1 MADIKTGVLLSL
13 RDKFSQEI
21 KGAGAAT
28 QKFASTAMSA
38 VNKVDSVF
46 SGMTAKLGA
55 LGVSLSL
62 GAASNQI
69 IDMDARLTRMGMTA
83 DASAEQVNKLKQ
95 KIFEAAQDPNI
106 KIDPS
111 KVIDALDVVMTK
123 TGNLEYVEDNIKN
136 IAVAL
141 QATGETGESIGD
153 VFSEFQKFGYSASSI
168 SQLMDDMVKQGDQ
181 GEYTFGKFA
190 KTAKAVLSAYSPI
203 GNSIED
209 TKKLGAVMQILISGT
224 KNEEAAVTSLDA
236 IMSEL
241 ADPQKQE
248 KLGLIGVAVRDSTGK
263 FRDLADIMQD
273 TLAVAEKEG
282 NADFLGEIFGMSSMK
297 AVRAF
302 QQYGKN
308 YKKLTDD
315 LGDTTGALEA
325 KSARMSGTMK
335 ANLQNLQTTFLKF
348 ADTNLAKPLER
359 LNDLLSYLS
368 ENPERMEKVFNTIKY
383 GLGAIVAVKGL
394 ATLSGFISTISNG
407 IKNLTGGKMQTALGL
422 GQGAASGMPV
432 YVTNMGQSGLG
443 AANGMPQGTGTGA
456 GATQTPGSIMNA
468 NARNFRAGAI
478 QAGVLQTVTT
488 GAVKTLAAIDEV
500 RSINANENLSEKQK
514 ARGKGGA
521 IGDAIG
527 TTVGTGLGVA
537 AGAFAAGKI
546 GAMIGTAI
554 APGIGTAIGGV
565 IGMAGGAA
573 VGWLGG
579 KLGRKAGEAIGGAF
593 SRDKV
598 VPQTEAI
605 KEELTSMERL
615 PQAQQTAKL
624 EGTAVMD
631 LNVNLTGDK
640 PTVSAA
646 IRSNS
651 TPFIYNTGRVVEAR
665 GAY

>member
-1 MADIKTGVLLSL
+1 MADIKTGILLFL
-13 RDKFSQEI
+13 KDKFSQEI

-38 VNKVDSVF
+38 VNKVDKAF
-46 SGMTAKLGA
+46 SGVAAKLGA

-203 GNSIED
+203 GNSVED

-248 KLGLIGVAVRDSTGK
+248 KLGLIGVAVRDSAGK

-315 LGDTTGALEA
+315 LGNTTGALEA
-325 KSARMSGTMK
+325 KSGRMAGTMK

-348 ADTNLAKPLER
+348 ADTNLAKPLEK

-368 ENPERMEKVFNTIKY
+368 ENPERMEKVFNTIKW
-383 GLGAIVAVKGL
+383 GLGGIVAIKG
-394 ATLSGFISTISNG
+394 ISKVAGLIGSISNG
-407 IKNLTGGKMQTALGL
+407 IKGFKSGKMELSLG
-422 GQGAASGMPV
+422 GGAASGMPV
-432 YVTNMGQSGLG
+432 YVTNMGQGGLG
-443 AANGMPQGTGTGA
+443 ASSSSLSRPEGIKLSGKQLA
-456 GATQTPGSIMNA
+456 GAS
-468 NARNFRAGAI
+468 GAAAVGAALVAVPAMVNELKDI
-478 QAGVLQTVTT
+478 KESGLQ
-488 GAVKTLAAIDEV
+488 GK
-500 RSINANENLSEKQK
+500 EKSK
-514 ARGKGGA
+514 AQGGA
-521 IGDAIG
+521 IGGA
-527 TTVGTGLGVA
+527 VGTVAGAAGGVA
-537 AGAFAAGKI
+537 AGAAV
-546 GAMIGTAI
+546 GAMVGSVVPVLGTAVG
-554 APGIGTAIGGV
+554 ALVGAGIGLF
-565 IGMAGGAA
+565 GAWA
-573 VGWLGG
+573 
-579 KLGRKAGEAIGGAF
+579 GRKAGEAIG
-593 SRDKV
+593 
-598 VPQTEAI
+598 EAVGKDDVI
-605 KEELTSMERL
+605 
-615 PQAQQTAKL
+615 PA
-624 EGTAVMD
+624 
-631 LNVNLTGDK
+631 
-640 PTVSAA
+640 SAA
-646 IRSNS
+646 IRDELAQVQSLPTGQQTAVLEGQAGIDINVNLNDDRS
-651 TPFIYNTGRVVEAR
+651 QVNTVVRNNAAPFAFNTGRVVEAR

>member
-1 MADIKTGVLLSL
+1 MADIKTGILLFL
-13 RDKFSQEI
+13 KDKFSQEI

-38 VNKVDSVF
+38 VNKVDKAF
-46 SGMTAKLGA
+46 SGVAAKLGA

-203 GNSIED
+203 GNSVED

-325 KSARMSGTMK
+325 KSNRMAGTMK

-348 ADTNLAKPLER
+348 ADTNLAKPLEK

-368 ENPERMEKVFNTIKY
+368 ENPERMEKVFNTIKW
-383 GLGAIVAVKGL
+383 GLGGIVAIKGL
-394 ATLSGFISTISNG
+394 SKVAGLISSISNG
-407 IKNLTGGKMQTALGL
+407 INGFKSGKAELSFGAGGT
-422 GQGAASGMPV
+422 SGMPV
-432 YVTNMGQSGLG
+432 YVTNMGQGGLG
-443 AANGMPQGTGTGA
+443 ASSSSLSR
-456 GATQTPGSIMNA
+456 PGSIKLSGKQV
-468 NARNFRAGAI
+468 AGASGAAAVGAALI
-478 QAGVLQTVTT
+478 AVPAMVSELKGIKEAGLQ
-488 GAVKTLAAIDEV
+488 GK
-500 RSINANENLSEKQK
+500 EKSK
-514 ARGKGGA
+514 AQGGA
-521 IGDAIG
+521 IGGA
-527 TTVGTGLGVA
+527 VGTVAGAAGGVA
-537 AGAFAAGKI
+537 AGAAV
-546 GAMIGTAI
+546 GAMVGSVVPVLGTAVG
-554 APGIGTAIGGV
+554 ALVGAGIGLF
-565 IGMAGGAA
+565 GAWA
-573 VGWLGG
+573 
-579 KLGRKAGEAIGGAF
+579 GRKAGEAIGEAVGKDDVIPA
-593 SRDKV
+593 STAIRD
-598 VPQTEAI
+598 
-605 KEELTSMERL
+605 ELAQVQSL
-615 PQAQQTAKL
+615 PAGQQTAVL
-624 EGTAVMD
+624 EGQAGID
-631 LNVNLTGDK
+631 INVNLNDDRSQVS
-640 PTVSAA
+640 TV
-646 IRSNS
+646 IRNNDA
-651 TPFIYNTGRVVEAR
+651 PFAFNTGRVVEAR

>member
-1 MADIKTGVLLSL
+1 MADIKTGILLFL
-13 RDKFSQEI
+13 KDKFSQEI

-38 VNKVDSVF
+38 VNKVDKAF
-46 SGMTAKLGA
+46 SGVTAKLGA

-83 DASAEQVNKLKQ
+83 DASAEQVNRLKQ

-111 KVIDALDVVMTK
+111 KIVDALDIVMTK
-123 TGNLEYVEDNIKN
+123 TGSLEYVEDNIKN

-153 VFSEFQKFGYSASSI
+153 VFSEFQKFGYSAESI
-168 SQLMDDMVKQGDQ
+168 GQLMDDMVKQGDQ

-203 GNSIED
+203 GNSVED

-315 LGDTTGALEA
+315 LGNTTGALEA
-325 KSARMSGTMK
+325 KSGRMAGTMK

-348 ADTNLAKPLER
+348 ADTNLAKPLEK

-368 ENPERMEKVFNTIKY
+368 ENPERMEKVFNTIKW
-383 GLGAIVAVKGL
+383 GLGGIVAIKG
-394 ATLSGFISTISNG
+394 ISKVAGLIGSISNG
-407 IKNLTGGKMQTALGL
+407 IKGFKSGKMELSLG
-422 GQGAASGMPV
+422 GGAASGMPV
-432 YVTNMGQSGLG
+432 YVTNMGQGGLG
-443 AANGMPQGTGTGA
+443 ASSSSLSRPEGIKLSGKQVA
-456 GATQTPGSIMNA
+456 GAS
-468 NARNFRAGAI
+468 GAAAVGAALVAVPAMVNELKDI
-478 QAGVLQTVTT
+478 KESSLQ
-488 GAVKTLAAIDEV
+488 GK
-500 RSINANENLSEKQK
+500 EKSK
-514 ARGKGGA
+514 AQGGA
-521 IGDAIG
+521 IGGA
-527 TTVGTGLGVA
+527 VGTVAGAAGGVA
-537 AGAFAAGKI
+537 AGAAV
-546 GAMIGTAI
+546 GAMVGSVVPVLGTAVG
-554 APGIGTAIGGV
+554 ALVGAGIGLF
-565 IGMAGGAA
+565 GAWA
-573 VGWLGG
+573 
-579 KLGRKAGEAIGGAF
+579 GRKAGEAIG
-593 SRDKV
+593 
-598 VPQTEAI
+598 EAVGKDDI
-605 KEELTSMERL
+605 IPESAAVKEELDRVQHV
-615 PQAQQTAKL
+615 PQVQPKATL
-624 EGTAVMD
+624 EGRAGIDLSINLAGERPTAQA
-631 LNVNLTGDK
+631 NVRYND
-640 PTVSAA
+640 A
-646 IRSNS
+646 
-651 TPFIYNTGRVVEAR
+651 PFAFNTGRVAEAR

>member
-1 MADIKTGVLLSL
+1 MADIKTGILLFL
-13 RDKFSQEI
+13 KDKFSQEI

-38 VNKVDSVF
+38 VNKVDKAF
-46 SGMTAKLGA
+46 SGVAAKLGA

-203 GNSIED
+203 GNSVED

-325 KSARMSGTMK
+325 KSSRMAGTMK

-348 ADTNLAKPLER
+348 ADTNLAKPLEK

-368 ENPERMEKVFNTIKY
+368 ENPERMEKVFNTIKW
-383 GLGAIVAVKGL
+383 GLGGIVAIKGL
-394 ATLSGFISTISNG
+394 SKVAGLISSISNG
-407 IKNLTGGKMQTALGL
+407 INGFKSGKAELSFGAGGT
-422 GQGAASGMPV
+422 SGMPV
-432 YVTNMGQSGLG
+432 YVTNMGQGGLG
-443 AANGMPQGTGTGA
+443 ASSSSLSR
-456 GATQTPGSIMNA
+456 PGSIKLSGKQV
-468 NARNFRAGAI
+468 AGASGAAAVGAALVAVPAMVNELKDI
-478 QAGVLQTVTT
+478 KESDLQ
-488 GAVKTLAAIDEV
+488 GKEKT
-500 RSINANENLSEKQK
+500 K
-514 ARGKGGA
+514 AQGGA
-521 IGDAIG
+521 IGGA
-527 TTVGTGLGVA
+527 VGTVAGAAGGVA
-537 AGAFAAGKI
+537 AGAAV
-546 GAMIGTAI
+546 GAMVGSVVPVLGTAVG
-554 APGIGTAIGGV
+554 ALVGAGIGLF
-565 IGMAGGAA
+565 GAWA
-573 VGWLGG
+573 
-579 KLGRKAGEAIGGAF
+579 GRKAGEAIG
-593 SRDKV
+593 
-598 VPQTEAI
+598 EAVGKDDVI
-605 KEELTSMERL
+605 
-615 PQAQQTAKL
+615 PA
-624 EGTAVMD
+624 
-631 LNVNLTGDK
+631 
-640 PTVSAA
+640 SAA
-646 IRSNS
+646 IRDELAQVQPLPAGQQTAVLEGQAGIDINVNLNDDRSQVS
-651 TPFIYNTGRVVEAR
+651 TVIRNNDAPFAFNTGRVVEAR

>member
-1 MADIKTGVLLSL
+1 MADIKTGVLLFL
-13 RDKFSQEI
+13 KDKFSQEI

-38 VNKVDSVF
+38 VNKVDRVF

-62 GAASNQI
+62 GAASSQI

-168 SQLMDDMVKQGDQ
+168 RQLMDDMVKQGDQ

-203 GNSIED
+203 GNSVED

-325 KSARMSGTMK
+325 KSNRMAGTMK

-348 ADTNLAKPLER
+348 ADTNLAKPLEK

-368 ENPERMEKVFNTIKY
+368 ENPERMEKVFNTIKW
-383 GLGAIVAVKGL
+383 GLGGIVAIKGL
-394 ATLSGFISTISNG
+394 SKVAGLISSISNG
-407 IKNLTGGKMQTALGL
+407 INGFKSGKAELSFGAGGT
-422 GQGAASGMPV
+422 SGMPV
-432 YVTNMGQSGLG
+432 YVTNMGQGGLG
-443 AANGMPQGTGTGA
+443 ASSSSLSR
-456 GATQTPGSIMNA
+456 PGSIKLSGKQV
-468 NARNFRAGAI
+468 AGASGAAAVGAALVAVPAMVNELKDI
-478 QAGVLQTVTT
+478 KESDLQ
-488 GAVKTLAAIDEV
+488 GKEKT
-500 RSINANENLSEKQK
+500 K
-514 ARGKGGA
+514 AQGGA
-521 IGDAIG
+521 IGGA
-527 TTVGTGLGVA
+527 VGTVAGAAGGVA
-537 AGAFAAGKI
+537 AGAAV
-546 GAMIGTAI
+546 GAMVGSVVPVLGTAVG
-554 APGIGTAIGGV
+554 ALVGAGIGLF
-565 IGMAGGAA
+565 GAWA
-573 VGWLGG
+573 
-579 KLGRKAGEAIGGAF
+579 GRKAGEAIG
-593 SRDKV
+593 
-598 VPQTEAI
+598 EAVGKDDVI
-605 KEELTSMERL
+605 
-615 PQAQQTAKL
+615 PA
-624 EGTAVMD
+624 
-631 LNVNLTGDK
+631 
-640 PTVSAA
+640 SAA
-646 IRSNS
+646 IRDELAQVQPLPAGQQTAVLEGQAGIDINVNLNDDRSQVS
-651 TPFIYNTGRVVEAR
+651 TVIRNNDAPFAFNTGRVVEAR

>member
-28 QKFASTAMSA
+28 QKFASTAMAA

-62 GAASNQI
+62 GAASSQI

-83 DASAEQVNKLKQ
+83 DASAEKVNKLKQ

-106 KIDPS
+106 KIDPT

-136 IAVAL
+136 IAIAL

-203 GNSIED
+203 GNSVED

-308 YKKLTDD
+308 YKKLTDG

-325 KSARMSGTMK
+325 KSNRMAGTMK

-348 ADTNLAKPLER
+348 ADTNLAKPLEK

-368 ENPERMEKVFNTIKY
+368 ENPERMEKVFNTIKW
-383 GLGAIVAVKGL
+383 GLGGIVAIKGL
-394 ATLSGFISTISNG
+394 SKVAGLISSISNG
-407 IKNLTGGKMQTALGL
+407 INGFKSGKAELSFGAGGT
-422 GQGAASGMPV
+422 SGMPV
-432 YVTNMGQSGLG
+432 YVTNMGQGGLG
-443 AANGMPQGTGTGA
+443 ASSSSLSR
-456 GATQTPGSIMNA
+456 PGSIKLSGKQV
-468 NARNFRAGAI
+468 AGASGAAAVGAALVAVPAMVNELKDI
-478 QAGVLQTVTT
+478 KESDLQ
-488 GAVKTLAAIDEV
+488 GKEKT
-500 RSINANENLSEKQK
+500 K
-514 ARGKGGA
+514 AQGGA
-521 IGDAIG
+521 IGGA
-527 TTVGTGLGVA
+527 VGTVAGAAGGVA
-537 AGAFAAGKI
+537 AGAAV
-546 GAMIGTAI
+546 GAMVGSVVPVLGTAVG
-554 APGIGTAIGGV
+554 ALVGAGIGLF
-565 IGMAGGAA
+565 GAWA
-573 VGWLGG
+573 
-579 KLGRKAGEAIGGAF
+579 GRKAGEAIG
-593 SRDKV
+593 
-598 VPQTEAI
+598 EAVGKDDVI
-605 KEELTSMERL
+605 
-615 PQAQQTAKL
+615 PA
-624 EGTAVMD
+624 
-631 LNVNLTGDK
+631 
-640 PTVSAA
+640 SAA
-646 IRSNS
+646 IRDELAQVQPLPAGQQTAVLEGQAGIDINVNLNDDRSQVS
-651 TPFIYNTGRVVEAR
+651 TVIRNNDAPFAFNTGRVVEAR

>member
-1 MADIKTGVLLSL
+1 MADIKTGVLLFL
-13 RDKFSQEI
+13 KDKFSQEI

-38 VNKVDSVF
+38 VNKVDGVF
-46 SGMTAKLGA
+46 SGLATKLGA

-203 GNSIED
+203 GNSVED

-325 KSARMSGTMK
+325 KSSRMAGTMK

-348 ADTNLAKPLER
+348 ADTNLAKPLEK

-368 ENPERMEKVFNTIKY
+368 ENPERMEMVFNTIKW
-383 GLGAIVAVKGL
+383 GLGGIVAIKGL
-394 ATLSGFISTISNG
+394 SKVAGLISSISNG
-407 IKNLTGGKMQTALGL
+407 INGFKSGKTELSLGTGGT
-422 GQGAASGMPV
+422 SGMPV
-432 YVTNMGQSGLG
+432 YVTNMGQGGLG
-443 AANGMPQGTGTGA
+443 ASSSSLSRPGGIKLSGKQVA
-456 GATQTPGSIMNA
+456 GAS
-468 NARNFRAGAI
+468 GAAAVGAALVAVPAMVNELKDI
-478 QAGVLQTVTT
+478 KESGLQ
-488 GAVKTLAAIDEV
+488 GK
-500 RSINANENLSEKQK
+500 EKSK
-514 ARGKGGA
+514 AQGGA
-521 IGDAIG
+521 IGGA
-527 TTVGTGLGVA
+527 VGTVAGAAGGVA
-537 AGAFAAGKI
+537 AGAAV
-546 GAMIGTAI
+546 GAMVGSVVPVLGTAVG
-554 APGIGTAIGGV
+554 ALVGAGIGLF
-565 IGMAGGAA
+565 GAWA
-573 VGWLGG
+573 
-579 KLGRKAGEAIGGAF
+579 GRKAGEAIG
-593 SRDKV
+593 
-598 VPQTEAI
+598 EAVGKDDVI
-605 KEELTSMERL
+605 
-615 PQAQQTAKL
+615 PA
-624 EGTAVMD
+624 
-631 LNVNLTGDK
+631 
-640 PTVSAA
+640 SAA
-646 IRSNS
+646 IRDELAQVQSLPTGQQTAVLEGQAGIDINVNLNDDRPQVS
-651 TPFIYNTGRVVEAR
+651 TVIRNNNAPFAFNTGRVVEAR

>member
-1 MADIKTGVLLSL
+1 MADIKTGILLFL
-13 RDKFSQEI
+13 KDKFSQEI

-38 VNKVDSVF
+38 VNKVDKAF
-46 SGMTAKLGA
+46 SGVTAKLGA

-83 DASAEQVNKLKQ
+83 DASAEQVNRLKQ

-111 KVIDALDVVMTK
+111 KIVDALDIVMTK
-123 TGNLEYVEDNIKN
+123 TGSLEYVEDNIKN

-153 VFSEFQKFGYSASSI
+153 VFSEFQKFGYSAESI
-168 SQLMDDMVKQGDQ
+168 GQLMDDMVKQGDQ

-203 GNSIED
+203 GNSVED

-315 LGDTTGALEA
+315 LGNTTGALEA
-325 KSARMSGTMK
+325 KSGRMAGTMK

-348 ADTNLAKPLER
+348 ADTNLAKPLEK

-368 ENPERMEKVFNTIKY
+368 ENPERMEKVFNTIKW
-383 GLGAIVAVKGL
+383 GLGGIVAIKG
-394 ATLSGFISTISNG
+394 ISKVAGLIGSISNG
-407 IKNLTGGKMQTALGL
+407 IKGFKSGKMELSLG
-422 GQGAASGMPV
+422 GGAASGMPV
-432 YVTNMGQSGLG
+432 YVTNMGQGGLG
-443 AANGMPQGTGTGA
+443 ASSSSLSRPEGIKLSGKQVA
-456 GATQTPGSIMNA
+456 GAS
-468 NARNFRAGAI
+468 GAAAVGAALVAVPAMVNELKDI
-478 QAGVLQTVTT
+478 KESGLQ
-488 GAVKTLAAIDEV
+488 GK
-500 RSINANENLSEKQK
+500 EKSK
-514 ARGKGGA
+514 AQGGA
-521 IGDAIG
+521 IGGA
-527 TTVGTGLGVA
+527 VGTVAGAAGGVA
-537 AGAFAAGKI
+537 AGAAV
-546 GAMIGTAI
+546 GAMVGSVVPVLGTAVG
-554 APGIGTAIGGV
+554 ALVGAGIGLF
-565 IGMAGGAA
+565 GAWA
-573 VGWLGG
+573 
-579 KLGRKAGEAIGGAF
+579 GRKAGEAIG
-593 SRDKV
+593 
-598 VPQTEAI
+598 EAVGKDDI
-605 KEELTSMERL
+605 IPESAAVKEELDRVQHV
-615 PQAQQTAKL
+615 PQVQPKATL
-624 EGTAVMD
+624 EGRAGIDLSINLAGERPTAQA
-631 LNVNLTGDK
+631 NVRYND
-640 PTVSAA
+640 A
-646 IRSNS
+646 
-651 TPFIYNTGRVVEAR
+651 PFAFNTGRVAEAR

>member
-38 VNKVDSVF
+38 VNKVDGVF
-46 SGMTAKLGA
+46 SGLATKLGA

-153 VFSEFQKFGYSASSI
+153 VFSEFQKFGYSAESI
-168 SQLMDDMVKQGDQ
+168 AGLMDDMVKQGDQ

-203 GNSIED
+203 GNSVED

-325 KSARMSGTMK
+325 KSSRMAGTMK

-348 ADTNLAKPLER
+348 ADTNLAKPLEK

-368 ENPERMEKVFNTIKY
+368 ENPERMEKVFNTIKW
-383 GLGAIVAVKGL
+383 GLGGIVAIKGL
-394 ATLSGFISTISNG
+394 SKVAGLIGSISNG
-407 IKNLTGGKMQTALGL
+407 INGFKSGKAELSFGAGTAN
-422 GQGAASGMPV
+422 GMPV
-432 YVTNMGQSGLG
+432 YVTNMGQGGLG
-443 AANGMPQGTGTGA
+443 ASSSSLSR
-456 GATQTPGSIMNA
+456 PGSIKLSGKQV
-468 NARNFRAGAI
+468 AGASGAAAVGAALVAVPAMVNELKDI
-478 QAGVLQTVTT
+478 KESDLQ
-488 GAVKTLAAIDEV
+488 GKEKT
-500 RSINANENLSEKQK
+500 K
-514 ARGKGGA
+514 AQGGA
-521 IGDAIG
+521 IGGA
-527 TTVGTGLGVA
+527 VGTVAGAAGGVA
-537 AGAFAAGKI
+537 AGAAV
-546 GAMIGTAI
+546 GAMVGSVVPVLGTAVG
-554 APGIGTAIGGV
+554 ALVGAGIGLF
-565 IGMAGGAA
+565 GAWA
-573 VGWLGG
+573 
-579 KLGRKAGEAIGGAF
+579 GRKAGEAIGEAVGK
-593 SRDKV
+593 DDV
-598 VPQTEAI
+598 VPA
-605 KEELTSMERL
+605 
-615 PQAQQTAKL
+615 
-624 EGTAVMD
+624 
-631 LNVNLTGDK
+631 
-640 PTVSAA
+640 SAA
-646 IRSNS
+646 IRDELAQVQSLPTGQQTAVLEGQAGIDINVNLNDDRSQVS
-651 TPFIYNTGRVVEAR
+651 TVIRNNNAPFAFNTGRVVEAR

>member
-38 VNKVDSVF
+38 VNKVDGVF
-46 SGMTAKLGA
+46 SGLATKLGA

-83 DASAEQVNKLKQ
+83 DASAEQVNRLKQ

-123 TGNLEYVEDNIKN
+123 TGNLGYVEDNIKN

-153 VFSEFQKFGYSASSI
+153 VFSEFQKFGYSAESI
-168 SQLMDDMVKQGDQ
+168 AGLMDDMVKQGDQ

-203 GNSIED
+203 GNSVED
-209 TKKLGAVMQILISGT
+209 TKKLGAVMQILIAGT

-308 YKKLTDD
+308 YKKLTND

-325 KSARMSGTMK
+325 KSSRMAGTMK

-368 ENPERMEKVFNTIKY
+368 ENPERMEKVFNTIKW
-383 GLGAIVAVKGL
+383 GLGGIVAIKG
-394 ATLSGFISTISNG
+394 ISKVAGLISSISNG
-407 IKNLTGGKMQTALGL
+407 IKGFKSGKMELSLG
-422 GQGAASGMPV
+422 GGAASGMPV
-432 YVTNMGQSGLG
+432 YVTNMGQGGLG
-443 AANGMPQGTGTGA
+443 ASSSSLSSPRGIKLSGKQVA
-456 GATQTPGSIMNA
+456 GAS
-468 NARNFRAGAI
+468 GAAAVGAALVAVPAMVNELKDI
-478 QAGVLQTVTT
+478 KESGLQ
-488 GAVKTLAAIDEV
+488 GK
-500 RSINANENLSEKQK
+500 EKSK
-514 ARGKGGA
+514 AQGGA
-521 IGDAIG
+521 IGGA
-527 TTVGTGLGVA
+527 VGTVAGAAGGVA
-537 AGAFAAGKI
+537 AGAAV
-546 GAMIGTAI
+546 GAMVGSVVPVLGTAVG
-554 APGIGTAIGGV
+554 ALVGAGIGLF
-565 IGMAGGAA
+565 GAWA
-573 VGWLGG
+573 
-579 KLGRKAGEAIGGAF
+579 GRKAGEAIG
-593 SRDKV
+593 
-598 VPQTEAI
+598 EAVGKDDVI
-605 KEELTSMERL
+605 
-615 PQAQQTAKL
+615 PA
-624 EGTAVMD
+624 
-631 LNVNLTGDK
+631 
-640 PTVSAA
+640 SAA
-646 IRSNS
+646 IRDELAQVQSLPTGQQTAVLEGQAGIDINVNLNDDRSQVS
-651 TPFIYNTGRVVEAR
+651 TVIRNNNAPFAFNTGRVVEAR

>member
-1 MADIKTGVLLSL
+1 MADIKTGILLFL
-13 RDKFSQEI
+13 KDKFSQEI

-38 VNKVDSVF
+38 VNKVDKAF
-46 SGMTAKLGA
+46 SGVAAKLGA

-203 GNSIED
+203 GNSVED

-325 KSARMSGTMK
+325 KSSRMAGTMK

-348 ADTNLAKPLER
+348 ADTNLAKPLEK

-368 ENPERMEKVFNTIKY
+368 ENPERMEKVFNTIKW
-383 GLGAIVAVKGL
+383 GLGGIVAIKGL
-394 ATLSGFISTISNG
+394 SKVAGLIGSISNG
-407 IKNLTGGKMQTALGL
+407 INGFKSGKAELSFGAGTAN
-422 GQGAASGMPV
+422 GMPV
-432 YVTNMGQSGLG
+432 YVTNMGQGGFGTSTSSLNRTGGVKLNGKQVAGASG
-443 AANGMPQGTGTGA
+443 AAAVGAALIAVPAMVNELKGIKEAGLQG
-456 GATQTPGSIMNA
+456 
-468 NARNFRAGAI
+468 
-478 QAGVLQTVTT
+478 
-488 GAVKTLAAIDEV
+488 K
-500 RSINANENLSEKQK
+500 EKSK
-514 ARGKGGA
+514 AQGGA
-521 IGDAIG
+521 IGGA
-527 TTVGTGLGVA
+527 VGTVAGAAGGVA
-537 AGAFAAGKI
+537 AGAAV
-546 GAMIGTAI
+546 GAMVGSVVPVLGTAVG
-554 APGIGTAIGGV
+554 ALVGAGIGLF
-565 IGMAGGAA
+565 GAWA
-573 VGWLGG
+573 
-579 KLGRKAGEAIGGAF
+579 GRKAGEAIG
-593 SRDKV
+593 
-598 VPQTEAI
+598 EAVGKDDVI
-605 KEELTSMERL
+605 
-615 PQAQQTAKL
+615 PA
-624 EGTAVMD
+624 
-631 LNVNLTGDK
+631 
-640 PTVSAA
+640 SAA
-646 IRSNS
+646 IRDELAQVQSLPA
-651 TPFIYNTGRVVEAR
+651 TPQTAVLEGQAGIDINVNLNDDRTQVTTAVRDNDAPFAFNTGRVVEAR

>member
-1 MADIKTGVLLSL
+1 MADVKAGVLLTL
-13 RDKFSQEI
+13 RDFFSKEIGKAGTASKKFSTDTL
-21 KGAGAAT
+21 A
-28 QKFASTAMSA
+28 A
-38 VNKVDSVF
+38 VNKIDGVF
-46 SGMTAKLGA
+46 SGLATKLGA

-153 VFSEFQKFGYSASSI
+153 VFSEFQKFGYSAASI

-203 GNSIED
+203 GNSVED
-209 TKKLGAVMQILISGT
+209 TKKLGAVMQILIAGT

-325 KSARMSGTMK
+325 KSNRMAGTMK

-368 ENPERMEKVFNTIKY
+368 ENPERMEKVFNTIKW
-383 GLGAIVAVKGL
+383 GLGGIVAIKGL
-394 ATLSGFISTISNG
+394 SKVAGLIGSISNG
-407 IKNLTGGKMQTALGL
+407 INGFKSGKAELSFGAGTAN
-422 GQGAASGMPV
+422 GMPV
-432 YVTNMGQSGLG
+432 YVTNMGQGGFGASSSTLNKNGGVKLSGKQVAGASG
-443 AANGMPQGTGTGA
+443 AAAVGAALIAVPAMVSELKGIKDAGLQG
-456 GATQTPGSIMNA
+456 
-468 NARNFRAGAI
+468 
-478 QAGVLQTVTT
+478 
-488 GAVKTLAAIDEV
+488 K
-500 RSINANENLSEKQK
+500 EKSK
-514 ARGKGGA
+514 AQGGA
-521 IGDAIG
+521 IGGA
-527 TTVGTGLGVA
+527 VGTVAGAAGGVA
-537 AGAFAAGKI
+537 AGAAV
-546 GAMIGTAI
+546 GAMVGSVVPVLGTAVG
-554 APGIGTAIGGV
+554 ALVGAGIGLF
-565 IGMAGGAA
+565 GAWA
-573 VGWLGG
+573 
-579 KLGRKAGEAIGGAF
+579 GRKAGEVIG
-593 SRDKV
+593 
-598 VPQTEAI
+598 EAVGKDDVI
-605 KEELTSMERL
+605 
-615 PQAQQTAKL
+615 PA
-624 EGTAVMD
+624 
-631 LNVNLTGDK
+631 
-640 PTVSAA
+640 SAA
-646 IRSNS
+646 IRDELAQVQSLPTGQQTAVLEGQAGIDINVNLNDDRSQVS
-651 TPFIYNTGRVVEAR
+651 TVIRNNNAPFAFNTGRVVEAR

>member
-168 SQLMDDMVKQGDQ
+168 SELMDDMVKQGDQ

-203 GNSIED
+203 GNSVED

-248 KLGLIGVAVRDSTGK
+248 KLGLIGVAGRDSTGK

-308 YKKLTDD
+308 YKKLTDE

-325 KSARMSGTMK
+325 K
-335 ANLQNLQTTFLKF
+335 
-348 ADTNLAKPLER
+348 
-359 LNDLLSYLS
+359 
-368 ENPERMEKVFNTIKY
+368 
-383 GLGAIVAVKGL
+383 
-394 ATLSGFISTISNG
+394 
-407 IKNLTGGKMQTALGL
+407 
-422 GQGAASGMPV
+422 
-432 YVTNMGQSGLG
+432 
-443 AANGMPQGTGTGA
+443 
-456 GATQTPGSIMNA
+456 
-468 NARNFRAGAI
+468 
-478 QAGVLQTVTT
+478 
-488 GAVKTLAAIDEV
+488 
-500 RSINANENLSEKQK
+500 
-514 ARGKGGA
+514 
-521 IGDAIG
+521 
-527 TTVGTGLGVA
+527 
-537 AGAFAAGKI
+537 
-546 GAMIGTAI
+546 
-554 APGIGTAIGGV
+554 
-565 IGMAGGAA
+565 
-573 VGWLGG
+573 
-579 KLGRKAGEAIGGAF
+579 
-593 SRDKV
+593 
-598 VPQTEAI
+598 
-605 KEELTSMERL
+605 
-615 PQAQQTAKL
+615 
-624 EGTAVMD
+624 
-631 LNVNLTGDK
+631 
-640 PTVSAA
+640 
-646 IRSNS
+646 
-651 TPFIYNTGRVVEAR
+651 
-665 GAY
+665 

>member
-1 MADIKTGVLLSL
+1 MADIKTGILLFL
-13 RDKFSQEI
+13 KDKFSQEI

-38 VNKVDSVF
+38 VNKVDKAF
-46 SGMTAKLGA
+46 SGVAAKLGA

-203 GNSIED
+203 GNSVED

-325 KSARMSGTMK
+325 KSSRMAGTMK

-348 ADTNLAKPLER
+348 ADTNLAKPLEK

-368 ENPERMEKVFNTIKY
+368 ENPERMEKVFNTIKW
-383 GLGAIVAVKGL
+383 GLGGIVAIKG
-394 ATLSGFISTISNG
+394 ISKVAGLIGSISNG
-407 IKNLTGGKMQTALGL
+407 IKGFKSGKMELSLG
-422 GQGAASGMPV
+422 GGAVSGMPV
-432 YVTNMGQSGLG
+432 YVTNMGQGGLG
-443 AANGMPQGTGTGA
+443 ASSSSLSRPEGIKLSGKQVA
-456 GATQTPGSIMNA
+456 GAS
-468 NARNFRAGAI
+468 GAAAVGAALVAVPAMVNELKDI
-478 QAGVLQTVTT
+478 KESGLQ
-488 GAVKTLAAIDEV
+488 GK
-500 RSINANENLSEKQK
+500 EKSK
-514 ARGKGGA
+514 AQGGA
-521 IGDAIG
+521 IGGA
-527 TTVGTGLGVA
+527 VGTVAGAAGGVA
-537 AGAFAAGKI
+537 AGAAV
-546 GAMIGTAI
+546 GAMVGSVVPVLGTAVG
-554 APGIGTAIGGV
+554 ALVGAGIGLF
-565 IGMAGGAA
+565 GAWA
-573 VGWLGG
+573 
-579 KLGRKAGEAIGGAF
+579 GRKAGEAIG
-593 SRDKV
+593 
-598 VPQTEAI
+598 EAVGKDDVI
-605 KEELTSMERL
+605 
-615 PQAQQTAKL
+615 PA
-624 EGTAVMD
+624 
-631 LNVNLTGDK
+631 
-640 PTVSAA
+640 SAA
-646 IRSNS
+646 IRDELAQVQSLPTGQQTAVLEGQAGIDINVNLNDDRS
-651 TPFIYNTGRVVEAR
+651 QVNTVVRNNDAPFAFNTGRVVEAR

>member
-136 IAVAL
+136 IAIAL

-153 VFSEFQKFGYSASSI
+153 VFSEFQKFGYSAESI
-168 SQLMDDMVKQGDQ
+168 AGLMDDMVKQGDQ

-203 GNSIED
+203 GNSVED

-241 ADPQKQE
+241 SDPKKQE
-248 KLGLIGVAVRDSTGK
+248 QLGLIGVAVRDSAGK

-348 ADTNLAKPLER
+348 ADTNLAKPLEK

-368 ENPERMEKVFNTIKY
+368 EKPERMEKIFNTIKW
-383 GLGAIVAVKGL
+383 GLGGIVAIKGL
-394 ATLSGFISTISNG
+394 SKVAGLVSSISNG
-407 IKNLTGGKMQTALGL
+407 INGFKSGKAELSFGAGGT
-422 GQGAASGMPV
+422 SGMPV
-432 YVTNMGQSGLG
+432 YVTNMGPGGFGASSSTLNKNGGVKLSGKQVAGASGAAALG
-443 AANGMPQGTGTGA
+443 AALIAVPAMVNELKDIKESGLQGKERT
-456 GATQTPGSIMNA
+456 
-468 NARNFRAGAI
+468 
-478 QAGVLQTVTT
+478 
-488 GAVKTLAAIDEV
+488 
-500 RSINANENLSEKQK
+500 K
-514 ARGKGGA
+514 AQGGA
-521 IGDAIG
+521 IGGA
-527 TTVGTGLGVA
+527 VGTVAGAAGGVA
-537 AGAFAAGKI
+537 AGAAV
-546 GAMIGTAI
+546 GAMVGSVVPVLGTAVG
-554 APGIGTAIGGV
+554 ALVGAGIGLF
-565 IGMAGGAA
+565 GAWA
-573 VGWLGG
+573 
-579 KLGRKAGEAIGGAF
+579 GRKAGEAIGEAVGK
-593 SRDKV
+593 DKIIPESAAV
-598 VPQTEAI
+598 
-605 KEELTSMERL
+605 KEELQTVQQL
-615 PQAQQTAKL
+615 PQMQPTAELTGK
-624 EGTAVMD
+624 AVMD
-631 LNVNLTGDK
+631 LNLNVSGER
-640 PTVSAA
+640 PTVEAKM
-646 IRSNS
+646 RYNS

>member
-69 IDMDARLTRMGMTA
+69 IDMDARLTRIGMTA
-83 DASAEQVNKLKQ
+83 GASAEQVNKLKQ

-106 KIDPS
+106 KMDPS
-111 KVIDALDVVMTK
+111 KIVDAIDVVMTK
-123 TGNLEYVEDNIKN
+123 TGNLEYVNDNIRN
-136 IAVAL
+136 VAVAL
-141 QATGETGESIGD
+141 QAAGASGEEMGD
-153 VFSEFQKFGYSASSI
+153 VFSEFQKNNFSADEI
-168 SQLMDDMVKQGDQ
+168 SKLMDDLVKQGDQ
-181 GEYTFGKFA
+181 GEYTFQKFA
-190 KTAKAVLSAYSPI
+190 KTGKAVLSAYSPI
-203 GNSIED
+203 GNTVED
-209 TKKLGAVMQILISGT
+209 VKKLNAVMQILVAGT

-248 KLGLIGVAVRDSTGK
+248 KLGLIGVAVRDSAGK

-325 KSARMSGTMK
+325 KSNRIAGTMK

-368 ENPERMEKVFNTIKY
+368 ENPDRMEKVFNTIKY

-407 IKNLTGGKMQTALGL
+407 IKSLTGGKMQTALGL
-422 GQGAASGMPV
+422 GQGAVNGMPV

-443 AANGMPQGTGTGA
+443 ATNGMPQGTGA
-456 GATQTPGSIMNA
+456 GTTQTLGSIMNA

>member
-136 IAVAL
+136 IAIAL

-203 GNSIED
+203 GNSVED

-248 KLGLIGVAVRDSTGK
+248 KLGLIGVAVRDSAGK

-325 KSARMSGTMK
+325 KSNRMAGTMK

-394 ATLSGFISTISNG
+394 ATLSGFIGTISNG
-407 IKNLTGGKMQTALGL
+407 IKSLTGGKMQTALGL

-443 AANGMPQGTGTGA
+443 AATGMPQSAGTGA
-456 GATQTPGSIMNA
+456 GVTQTLGSIMN
-468 NARNFRAGAI
+468 GI
-478 QAGVLQTVTT
+478 
-488 GAVKTLAAIDEV
+488 
-500 RSINANENLSEKQK
+500 S
-514 ARGKGGA
+514 ARGQYRR
-521 IGDAIG
+521 
-527 TTVGTGLGVA
+527 VCC
-537 AGAFAAGKI
+537 
-546 GAMIGTAI
+546 
-554 APGIGTAIGGV
+554 
-565 IGMAGGAA
+565 
-573 VGWLGG
+573 
-579 KLGRKAGEAIGGAF
+579 RQ
-593 SRDKV
+593 SR
-598 VPQTEAI
+598 P
-605 KEELTSMERL
+605 ER
-615 PQAQQTAKL
+615 
-624 EGTAVMD
+624 
-631 LNVNLTGDK
+631 
-640 PTVSAA
+640 
-646 IRSNS
+646 
-651 TPFIYNTGRVVEAR
+651 
-665 GAY
+665 

>member
-28 QKFASTAMSA
+28 QKFASTAMAA

-62 GAASNQI
+62 GAASSQI

-83 DASAEQVNKLKQ
+83 DASAEKVNKLKQ

-106 KIDPS
+106 KIDPT

-136 IAVAL
+136 IAIAL

-203 GNSIED
+203 GNSVED

-308 YKKLTDD
+308 YKKLTDG

-325 KSARMSGTMK
+325 KSNRMAGTMK

-348 ADTNLAKPLER
+348 ADTNLAKPLEK

-368 ENPERMEKVFNTIKY
+368 ENPERMEKVFNTIKW
-383 GLGAIVAVKGL
+383 GLGGIVAIKGL
-394 ATLSGFISTISNG
+394 SKVAGLISSISNG
-407 IKNLTGGKMQTALGL
+407 INGFKSGKAELSFGAGGT
-422 GQGAASGMPV
+422 SGMPV
-432 YVTNMGQSGLG
+432 YVTNMGQGGLG
-443 AANGMPQGTGTGA
+443 ASSSSLSR
-456 GATQTPGSIMNA
+456 PGSIKLSGKQV
-468 NARNFRAGAI
+468 AGASGAAAVGAALVAVPAMVNELKDI
-478 QAGVLQTVTT
+478 KESDLQ
-488 GAVKTLAAIDEV
+488 GKEKT
-500 RSINANENLSEKQK
+500 K
-514 ARGKGGA
+514 AQGGA
-521 IGDAIG
+521 IGGA
-527 TTVGTGLGVA
+527 VGTVAGAAGGVA
-537 AGAFAAGKI
+537 AGAAV
-546 GAMIGTAI
+546 GAMVGSVVPVLGTAVG
-554 APGIGTAIGGV
+554 ALVGAGIGLF
-565 IGMAGGAA
+565 GAWA
-573 VGWLGG
+573 
-579 KLGRKAGEAIGGAF
+579 GRKAGEAIGEAVGKDDVIPA
-593 SRDKV
+593 STAIRD
-598 VPQTEAI
+598 
-605 KEELTSMERL
+605 ELAQVQPL
-615 PQAQQTAKL
+615 PAGQQTAVL
-624 EGTAVMD
+624 EGQAGID
-631 LNVNLTGDK
+631 INVNLNDDRSQVS
-640 PTVSAA
+640 TV
-646 IRSNS
+646 IRNNDA
-651 TPFIYNTGRVVEAR
+651 PFAFNTGRVVEAR